1 MADSPLSELSGRILL
16 AIWKLNGI
24 GSRAIREQALRSDLK
39 LEPDQFLHEAET
51 LTQRGFLDK
60 STFDGQPAFSL
71 TPLGLAILRQ
81 LEEDRLQE
89 LR

>member
-1 MADSPLSELSGRILL
+1 MVDNPLSEISGRILMSV
-16 AIWKLNGI
+16 WKLNGI
-24 GSRAIREQALRSDLK
+24 GSRAVQEQTLRLDLK
-39 LEPDQFLHEAET
+39 LESDQFLYET
-51 LTQRGFLDK
+51 EMLTQRGFLDR
-60 STFDGQPAFSL
+60 SIIEGQPAFSL

>member
-1 MADSPLSELSGRILL
+1 MSV
-16 AIWKLNGI
+16 WKLNGI
-24 GSRAIREQALRSDLK
+24 GSRAVQELALRSDLQ
-39 LEPDQFLHEAET
+39 LEPDQFLHETEM
-51 LTQRGFLDK
+51 LTQRGFLDR
-60 STFDGQPAFSL
+60 SIFDGQPAFSL